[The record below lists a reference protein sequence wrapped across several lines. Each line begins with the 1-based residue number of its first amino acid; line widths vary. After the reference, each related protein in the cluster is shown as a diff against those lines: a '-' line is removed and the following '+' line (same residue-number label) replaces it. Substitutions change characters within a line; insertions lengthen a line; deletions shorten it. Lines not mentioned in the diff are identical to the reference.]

1 MHLFCD
7 VTVVIHSTIEEKD
20 KHEQHHISNDSSL
33 FSKYI
38 VFSHTLNRKFKLL

>member
-1 MHLFCD
+1 MHLFYD

-20 KHEQHHISNDSSL
+20 KHEQHISNDSSF